1 MALGSIFSN
10 LFRSG
15 SKLPEA
21 EPVDNGSALDERMT
35 HRREAVEQAVT
46 EAMMDVGVVSSGYR
60 HEVRAVDSRGH
71 RFVVSIDLPK
81 ELAST
86 TAGILAQIGA
96 TIGRKARIMNGG
108 EVVGVYW
115 RTEHDEQAPVLEP
128 LNLLAASSSRAAP
141 VVPEAPPAPAA
152 ESATETAAQ
161 RIAKLR
167 DLMKDDARPTRGAT
181 PAAPVVPVAP
191 GPAPTAAAQAPVE
204 DEPDHGFANTVIG
217 LDFDDTKR

>member
-81 ELAST
+81 QLAST
-86 TAGILAQIGA
+86 SVGILAQIGA
-96 TIGRKARIMNGG
+96 TIGRKARIMNGA

-128 LNLLAASSSRAAP
+128 LNLLAASSSRSAPPAP
-141 VVPEAPPAPAA
+141 VVPEAPPVPAA

-167 DLMKDDARPTRGAT
+167 ESMKDDVRPTRAAT
-181 PAAPVVPVAP
+181 PAAPVAP

>member
-15 SKLPEA
+15 SKMPEA
-21 EPVDNGSALDERMT
+21 EHVDTASALDERMT

-96 TIGRKARIMNGG
+96 TISRKARIMNGA

-115 RTEHDEQAPVLEP
+115 RAEHDEQAQVQEP
-128 LNLLAASSSRAAP
+128 LNLLAASPGRSTVPAP
-141 VVPEAPPAPAA
+141 VAPEAPAAP
-152 ESATETAAQ
+152 SATEAETAAQ

-167 DLMKDDARPTRGAT
+167 ELMKDDTQTRGAK
-181 PAAPVVPVAP
+181 PVAP
-191 GPAPTAAAQAPVE
+191 GSAPSAAAQAPEE
-204 DEPDHGFANTVIG
+204 DEPDHGFANTVMG
-217 LDFDDTKR
+217 FDVEDTPPKKR